1 MVVLV
6 ASFDADAHGSACY
19 DLVPGRCSAKKDA
32 LTMIGS
38 RPALYEDRYAWFVLV
53 SALDLML
60 TWIIL
65 HVGGREVNAVAAA
78 ILDRY
83 DLPGLVVFK
92 FSLVTV
98 VIVLCEII
106 GRLNMRAGQRLAS
119 SAIAIT
125 CIPLL
130 IAVLMLGRTLLL
142 APA

>member
-1 MVVLV
+1 V
-6 ASFDADAHGSACY
+6 SR
-19 DLVPGRCSAKKDA
+19 RCPAKEDA

-60 TWIIL
+60 TWIVL
-65 HVGGREVNAVAAA
+65 HAGGREVNAMAAA

-83 DLPGLVVFK
+83 DLPGLVVYK
-92 FSLVTV
+92 FGLVAI
-98 VIVLCEII
+98 VIILCEII
-106 GRLNMRAGQRLAS
+106 GRLNIRAGQRLAS

-130 IAVLMLGRTLLL
+130 VAVLMLSRTLLL